1 MGELG
6 QPADAAPMVPS
17 AEAMRRLGANAL
29 RSPLGLALADAEG
42 RIEWMNPA
50 FSQATGVSPAD
61 AVGRHPLDLLLPRA
75 SFPPDEVER
84 LRREVAS
91 GGRLDLEYDTETR
104 DGRPYSVSL
113 RMGPGTGSDTGEYF
127 VILTEDITERRRSAE
142 EAQRIAER
150 AEAVAHELHTERE
163 LLASV
168 LSTIPHVVFW
178 KDTEHRYL
186 GCNEPYARLRGL
198 GSEKDLVGKREGEL
212 DQDELGLLI
221 AQIEGHV
228 LDSGTPVVDQTV
240 TVTSPDG
247 PAQVLLLSVLPRHA
261 EASTPGGV
269 IGVGADVTRITALE
283 RQLAQATR
291 LESIGQLAA
300 GLAHEINTPVQ
311 YVSDNVLFLADSFT
325 DVLEALRS
333 IANVARGAEQDP
345 RGDAPAPSVDD
356 LRARLSLLVDGLDLD
371 FLGTEIPSALE
382 QTLEGVG
389 RVAEIVRAMKE
400 FSHPGQGR
408 TDTDLNRAV
417 ESTVQVSRNEWK
429 YVAHMEMELD
439 PAVGLVPCYEGELK
453 QVVLNLI
460 VNAAH
465 AIAEQQARRGEQEQG
480 RIGIS
485 TRRVGDSVQIAV
497 SDTGTGMDEATRMR
511 IFDPFFTTKEVGKG
525 TGQGL
530 AMAHSCVVGKHGG
543 SIEVDSVVG
552 EGTTFRLIL
561 PGTVDQPDPGP
572 DPMAGW

>member
-1 MGELG
+1 MRNGG
-6 QPADAAPMVPS
+6 ARDAAYSPS
-17 AEAMRRLGANAL
+17 GENPSPETLRRLGQSGL
-29 RSPLGLALADAEG
+29 FSPLGLALTDAEG
-42 RIEWMNPA
+42 RITWINAA
-50 FSQATGVSPAD
+50 FTHHTGFRPEQACGRYALELFDGPVRRSGQIESMSAQVAAGENVSAE
-61 AVGRHPLDLLLPRA
+61 
-75 SFPPDEVER
+75 F
-84 LRREVAS
+84 
-91 GGRLDLEYDTETR
+91 ETLTA
-104 DGRPYSVSL
+104 DGRPYCGSL
-113 RMGPGTGSDTGEYF
+113 LMGPSVDGDGSRF
-127 VILTEDITERRRSAE
+127 HVVVVEDITERRRSS
-142 EAQRIAER
+142 EAARQIAER
-150 AEAVAHELHTERE
+150 AEAVAAELRAERE

-178 KDTEHRYL
+178 KDTTHRYL
-186 GCNEPYARLRGL
+186 GCNQPYARLRGL
-198 GSEKDLVGKREGEL
+198 ADAGDLVGLREGDL

-228 LDSGTPVVDQTV
+228 LDSGTPVVDQSV
-240 TVTSPDG
+240 TVKGPDG
-247 PAQVLLLSVLPRHA
+247 SAQMLMLSVLPRHPDG
-261 EASTPGGV
+261 STQGGV
-269 IGVGADVTRITALE
+269 IGVGADVTRIRALE

-311 YVSDNVLFLADSFT
+311 YVSDNTMFLADSFT

-345 RGDAPAPSVDD
+345 RVVGRVPTVED
-356 LRARLSLLVDGLDLD
+356 LRARLRLLVDGLDLD
-371 FLGTEIPSALE
+371 FLGSEIPSALE

-429 YVAHMEMELD
+429 YVAQMDLD
-439 PAVGLVPCYEGELK
+439 LAPDVGLVPCYEGELK
-453 QVVLNLI
+453 QVVLNLV
-460 VNAAH
+460 VNAAQ
-465 AIAEQQARRGEQEQG
+465 AIAEQQQRAGDGVQG
-480 RIGIS
+480 RIGVS
-485 TRRVGDSVQIAV
+485 TRRVGDTVQIAV
-497 SDTGTGMDEATRMR
+497 SDTGTGMDEATRTR

-552 EGTTFRLIL
+552 AGTTFRLIL
-561 PGTVDQPDPGP
+561 PATAETAGP
-572 DPMAGW
+572 DPVAGW